1 MHRFLL
7 AATLSFAIKAGA
19 QPAPERW
26 SILVPGDHHSD
37 EAPAAPGSGWLALAV
52 VNGAWRLE
60 PVRVK
65 AERFRDVLEDAKGM
79 KTGTRITESRG
90 DALVLLRLPSL
101 KPGRVET
108 PNMQF
113 LKNDRQVWS
122 GHWQRVRENDRRVWN
137 GVLPLKIPF
146 KGEIYEIEVKEF
158 EVYVHKNGTRT
169 LLPDLDAK
177 EDTDTVT
184 LIWAGDLDG
193 DGKLDFLFRRNGPN
207 SVGVCLFLSSDAPPG
222 SLVRKVG
229 CHDITGC

>member
-113 LKNDRQVWS
+113 LKNERQVWS
-122 GHWQRVRENDRRVWN
+122 GVSS
-137 GVLPLKIPF
+137 LKIPF
-146 KGEIYEIEVKEF
+146 KGEIYEIEVKESK
-158 EVYVHKNGTRT
+158 VYVRKNGIRT
-169 LLPDLDAK
+169 LLPGLDAE

-193 DGKLDFLFRRNGPN
+193 DGHLDFLFRSNGPN
-207 SVGVCLFLSSDAPPG
+207 SVGVCLFLSGDAPTG